1 MNTRRITVVSQA
13 ILAAQKSGVALAAP
27 LAMALEAKQ
36 LLRLPEDAAELLVL
50 RARVAELEPEKDT
63 TAPAEAMSTPGTVLV
78 ALARAL
84 REQPTAARLLDG
96 LDELGEV
103 VVCDGSPGEIASWV
117 AALCHLVHLD
127 VPPTGP
133 TVVYRAAHDA
143 IGVGLYDTA
152 EEARRHCEVL
162 VSREH
167 PADVTVAFDWLA
179 DEEDGDL
186 AAADLIVQVAGGDEV
201 ETGYTVT
208 PLEVATAYDPD
219 ADE

>member
-1 MNTRRITVVSQA
+1 MNVRRISAASRT
-13 ILAAQKSGVALAAP
+13 IHAAQKNGIALAAT
-27 LAMALEAKQ
+27 LAMALEAEQ
-36 LLRLPEDAAELLVL
+36 LLQFPEDGAELLAL
-50 RARVAELEPEKDT
+50 RARVTELEKDT
-63 TAPAEAMSTPGTVLV
+63 TATAAATSTPATVLV

-103 VVCDGSPGEIASWV
+103 VVCDGSPGEVASWV

-127 VPPTGP
+127 VPSTGP
-133 TVVYRAAHDA
+133 TLVYRAAHDA

-152 EEARRHCEVL
+152 EEAQRHCEVL
-162 VSREH
+162 VSREY
-167 PADVTVAFDWLA
+167 PADVTVTFDWLA
-179 DEEDGDL
+179 DEEDEDL
-186 AAADLIVQVAGGDEV
+186 AVAELVVQIAGGDEI